1 MSFNRTF
8 ALALGAGLAAGA
20 VQAQEVTLT
29 AMTGLPETSPVAQV
43 FLQYVERVNEA
54 GKGVVQIDYLGG
66 PETTPIRRQ
75 PAALERGLVDIVSIP
90 SSYFAGTVVEIDALL
105 GVNRP
110 MAELRENGGFD
121 ALDAR
126 FQEQANA
133 KMLGWFD
140 TEVHFNMYFKT
151 MPEITD
157 TAVSFDGLRMFTT
170 PTYRDF
176 QSELGA
182 TPVAVEIGELLTS
195 LERGVLDG
203 YGWPDYALVAM
214 GFGRETNYRLDPSF
228 YSGNTPA
235 FINLDKWNELSD
247 EVKAVL
253 HDQAIAWE
261 TEAPAYI
268 NGIKEEELATLKEGG
283 MEVIE
288 LPEAVATEYLNLAY
302 KVVWDRLAASG
313 SPVADELREK
323 FYDPSLN

>member
-1 MSFNRTF
+1 MSFHRSIAF
-8 ALALGAGLAAGA
+8 ALGLGLAAA
-20 VQAQEVTLT
+20 PALAEEVTLS
-29 AMTGLPETSPVAQV
+29 AVTGLPSASPVAQV
-43 FLQYVERVNEA
+43 FLQYVERVNAA

-75 PAALERGLVDIVSIP
+75 PAALQRGLVDIVSIP
-90 SSYFAGTVVEIDALL
+90 SSYFSGTVKEIDALL

-110 MAELRENGGFD
+110 MAELRANGGFD

-151 MPEITD
+151 KPEISD
-157 TAVSFDGLRMFTT
+157 TGVKFSGMRMFTT

-176 QSELGA
+176 QVALDA

-214 GFGRETNYRLDPSF
+214 GFGRETKYRLDPSF

-235 FINLDKWNELSD
+235 FINLDKWNSLPEDAKKILT
-247 EVKAVL
+247 E
-253 HDQAIAWE
+253 QALAWE
-261 TEAPAYI
+261 ADSPAYI
-268 NGIKEEELATLKEGG
+268 RGIKEQELETLTKGG
-283 MEVIE
+283 MEVLT
-288 LPEAVATEYLNLAY
+288 LPPAAAKAYLDLAY

-313 SPVADELREK
+313 SPVAAELREK
-323 FYDPSLN
+323 FYDPALN